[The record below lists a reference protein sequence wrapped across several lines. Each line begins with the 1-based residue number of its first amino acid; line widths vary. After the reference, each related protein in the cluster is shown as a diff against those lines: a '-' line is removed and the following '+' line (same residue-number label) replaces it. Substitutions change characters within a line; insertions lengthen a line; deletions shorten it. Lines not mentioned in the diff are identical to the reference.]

1 MPLVAYIGRGLVRLN
16 IDRFVIALAATVAL
30 ASLLPCQGAAANC
43 FHALG
48 IFAIASLFFLQG
60 ARLSREAV
68 VAGMTNWRLHCTIAS
83 TTFVLFPII
92 GAVLT
97 GSVAP
102 RAEPDIDDGPA
113 FLVRTS
119 IHRAVVDR
127 THLDRPGQRGWRGL
141 RRHSV

>member
-48 IFAIASLFFLQG
+48 IFAIASLCFLQG

-68 VAGMTNWRLHCTIAS
+68 IAGMTNWRLH
-83 TTFVLFPII
+83 TTFVLFPI
-92 GAVLT
+92 T
-97 GSVAP
+97 
-102 RAEPDIDDGPA
+102 
-113 FLVRTS
+113 
-119 IHRAVVDR
+119 
-127 THLDRPGQRGWRGL
+127 
-141 RRHSV
+141 